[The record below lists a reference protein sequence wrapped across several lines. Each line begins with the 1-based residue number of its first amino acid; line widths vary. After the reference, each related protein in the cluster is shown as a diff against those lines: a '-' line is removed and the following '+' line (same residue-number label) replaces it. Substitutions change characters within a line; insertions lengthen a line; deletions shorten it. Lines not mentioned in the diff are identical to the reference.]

1 VLLEAF
7 IMSNYQ
13 LNANDMTYKMKTA
26 MNELYKQKNGKNL
39 PATGTEDMEMLFM
52 AISRGILEYLDQR
65 ENNILNQIELKQ
77 ENSSLKIKHDV
88 TELKL
93 NIKTGG
99 TL

>member
-1 VLLEAF
+1 
-7 IMSNYQ
+7 MSTYQ
-13 LNANDMTYKMKTA
+13 LNANDMTDKMKAA
-26 MNELYKQKNGKNL
+26 MNDLYKQKNGKNL

-52 AISRGILEYLDQR
+52 AISRGILEYLHQK
-65 ENNILNQIELKQ
+65 ENNFINQIELKQ
-77 ENSSLKIKHDV
+77 ESTSTKINHDV